1 MWGNYTFDGM
11 ASIYCVANHV
21 SILTA
26 SHSRSWSKYPVPAV
40 WTSTLWSFRAPSLDR
55 LSWPADGS
63 YRWQNMLC
71 CLLFVFLHIAP
82 FLFCFFNLGHQAPLV
97 QLNDHTDELDLQLFF
112 FFFFWLIHI
121 GNIVSLYIFAVLY
134 LSAEKAVYP
143 SREL

>member
-112 FFFFWLIHI
+112 FFFWLIHI

>member
-112 FFFFWLIHI
+112 FFWLIHI